1 VEAASFATMS
11 ANDNKIVPSDQG
23 RSPVGSEGGET
34 RVATRAYAVRQG
46 DTTRTLKQISSER
59 GLDYDEVRQL
69 NPAVATRNG
78 LLKAGDVLKLPKEKG
93 SSAAKRAA
101 DAVDD
106 TTTASEPST
115 APPATAD
122 DTNAPVVG
130 EDITPADAPRGD
142 SRDAPADDT
151 TGPVH
156 PGTARA
162 SRDGDDDAGSAIVG
176 GRGSSRTPPPPS
188 STPGMP
194 PASPDDRADPSL
206 DEVREDMRRRGVS
219 AVRGI
224 GGVVGAVVKT
234 AGASVG
240 AVREAAAASSAVLR
254 ESSEDLRRTSDWVNS
269 EVTGIATKAG
279 EEIEN
284 LRRSRPA
291 GTKDSSLDSS
301 DSPVTLDASDSP
313 AVVST
318 TPPDAVSKTP
328 PTPPSSPA
336 RPTLAERVEAR
347 AERRRAAEAES
358 SARREKSKSVA
369 DAVRGKLTEAG
380 QLVHKMRQDEGTAPV
395 HDDAKTIDANR
406 KDAEEEAARARLA
419 EATAKRRAEA
429 QAREAAREAERAKR
443 REQRDR
449 LRVKQDEERRDSAAA
464 SAAAS
469 AKQLASKPAA
479 AAAKPAPK
487 PTKRNDTEARAD
499 IKAKVEADRLKA
511 EREREAR
518 RRDFEARRKAREER
532 RGAKKGDASKP
543 KPTESKPAFELPFQV
558 RKTPGDPD
566 QKDRA
571 GSPDSEP
578 PAARIRALVDRARE
592 RPEETARV
600 FALAAAGAVSGAVA
614 RKLTRLGLLAAV
626 GGVTRRLFENKAI
639 AAAGG
644 IFWDGAGITAA
655 TRAKHELARIKA
667 GGPDADLPT
676 FAESCRDA
684 RDARR
689 LDLPARVGPAIGFGR
704 FLPGGGV
711 FACLKLVL
719 FGIAA
724 EDSTAASSAPAAAP
738 AAPPEDHGGVA
749 AVAALAA
756 AEAAVA
762 LAEAAAERTPETTPA
777 KISRLSP
784 VQPSSPV
791 TPVLSNVPVT
801 PATDTP
807 GTDPRGDSTP
817 GTPPPRSAY
826 PAKTPGKTRGELN
839 DDDETDPLSPRTLGA
854 IGMSGASTP
863 PPTPGPAAGTR
874 APMLSPR
881 RLPGEHAGRDEY
893 RTTELKLE
901 GRRDALMQRYVSM
914 EAAEGRTVD
923 PDAIV
928 PPSPAPS
935 QRWLTKTSPSASPSR
950 GRVGVPR
957 LDLSGV
963 AGGQNDE
970 SARDVS
976 PTRAAM
982 LEDRPVANG
991 LKRFEDERAGDDE
1004 LRFRVERLD
1013 RECAVLEGRLAFRED
1028 QKTRELRV
1036 MKEKET
1042 ADAARRVK
1050 KSIWHFATSVK
1061 RRALLAWVLELD
1073 EATRRK
1079 RLLRKALARM
1089 KMRTLSDSFEGWVEF
1104 RRKAKEQ
1111 RLERKVAELE
1121 RRAAAAEA
1129 AEAEAQREG
1138 EAARKDAQEKAATLA
1153 EAEAREAEARREVD
1167 EIRGEGAEPWS
1178 PSSVVSLT
1186 PGPTPRTPRNIDDTV
1201 EEKIVE
1207 DGPGEAAAASE
1218 ETPLPP

>member
-1 VEAASFATMS
+1 MEAASFATMS

-313 AVVST
+313 A
-318 TPPDAVSKTP
+318 AVSKTPPAVSTTP

-336 RPTLAERVEAR
+336 RRTLAERVEAR

-380 QLVHKMRQDEGTAPV
+380 QLVHKMRQDEGTEPV
-395 HDDAKTIDANR
+395 HDDANKIDAKR

-464 SAAAS
+464 SAAS

-532 RGAKKGDASKP
+532 RGAKKNDASKP

-558 RKTPGDPD
+558 KKTPADQD

-578 PAARIRALVDRARE
+578 PAARIRALIDRARE

-600 FALAAAGAVSGAVA
+600 FALAAAGAAAGAVA
-614 RKLTRLGLLAAV
+614 GKLTRLGLLAAV
-626 GGVTRRLFENKAI
+626 GGATRRLFENKAI

-655 TRAKHELARIKA
+655 TRAKHELTRIKA
-667 GGPDADLPT
+667 GVPDADLPT

-689 LDLPARVGPAIGFGR
+689 LDLPARVGPAVGFGR

-724 EDSTAASSAPAAAP
+724 EDRTAASSAAASSSAP
-738 AAPPEDHGGVA
+738 AAPPEDQGGVA

-762 LAEAAAERTPETTPA
+762 LAEAAAARTPETTPA

-807 GTDPRGDSTP
+807 GTDPRADSTP

-839 DDDETDPLSPRTLGA
+839 DDDETDPLSPRTLDA

-874 APMLSPR
+874 TPMLSPR

-963 AGGQNDE
+963 TDE

-1186 PGPTPRTPRNIDDTV
+1186 PGPTPRTPRNLDDTV
-1201 EEKIVE
+1201 EESIEKIVE
-1207 DGPGEAAAASE
+1207 DGPGEAAAASK

>member
-1 VEAASFATMS
+1 MEAASFATMS

-34 RVATRAYAVRQG
+34 RVATRAYAVRQR
-46 DTTRTLKQISSER
+46 DTTLSLMHLSAER

-162 SRDGDDDAGSAIVG
+162 SHDGDDDAGSTTEQ
-176 GRGSSRTPPPPS
+176 RGSSRTPPPPS

-301 DSPVTLDASDSP
+301 GSP
-313 AVVST
+313 A
-318 TPPDAVSKTP
+318 AVSKTPPAVSTTP

-369 DAVRGKLTEAG
+369 EAVRGKLTEAG

-406 KDAEEEAARARLA
+406 KEKEEEAARARLA

-469 AKQLASKPAA
+469 AKLASKPAA
-479 AAAKPAPK
+479 TAAKPAPK

-532 RGAKKGDASKP
+532 RGAKKNDASKP
-543 KPTESKPAFELPFQV
+543 KPTESKPAFELPFTV
-558 RKTPGDPD
+558 KKTPADQD

-600 FALAAAGAVSGAVA
+600 FALAAAGAAAGAVA
-614 RKLTRLGLLAAV
+614 GKLTRLGLLAAV

-724 EDSTAASSAPAAAP
+724 EDRTAASSAAAAAP
-738 AAPPEDHGGVA
+738 AASPEDQGGVA

-801 PATDTP
+801 PATATP
-807 GTDPRGDSTP
+807 GTDPRADSTP

-839 DDDETDPLSPRTLGA
+839 DDDETDPLSPRTLDA

-874 APMLSPR
+874 TPMLSPR

-991 LKRFEDERAGDDE
+991 LKIFEDERAGDDE

-1036 MKEKET
+1036 MKEKEA

>member
-1 VEAASFATMS
+1 MEAASFATMS

-34 RVATRAYAVRQG
+34 RVATRAYAVRQR
-46 DTTRTLKQISSER
+46 DTKGTLKHLSSER

-162 SRDGDDDAGSAIVG
+162 SRDGDDDAGSATE

-380 QLVHKMRQDEGTAPV
+380 QLVHKMRQDEGTEPV

-464 SAAAS
+464 SAAS

-600 FALAAAGAVSGAVA
+600 FALAAAGAAAGAVA
-614 RKLTRLGLLAAV
+614 GKLTRLGLLAAV
-626 GGVTRRLFENKAI
+626 GGATRRLFENKAI

-689 LDLPARVGPAIGFGR
+689 LDLPARVGPAVGFGR

-807 GTDPRGDSTP
+807 GTDPRGDSTS

-874 APMLSPR
+874 MPMLSPR

-1036 MKEKET
+1036 MKDKET
-1042 ADAARRVK
+1042 TDAARRVK

-1079 RLLRKALARM
+1079 RLLRKALTRM

-1178 PSSVVSLT
+1178 PSSVVSL
-1186 PGPTPRTPRNIDDTV
+1186 PTPRTPRNLDDTV
-1201 EEKIVE
+1201 EESIEKIVE
-1207 DGPGEAAAASE
+1207 DGPGEAAAASK

>member
-1 VEAASFATMS
+1 MEAASFATMS

-142 SRDAPADDT
+142 SRDAPTDDT

-162 SRDGDDDAGSAIVG
+162 SHDGDDDAGSAMEERG
-176 GRGSSRTPPPPS
+176 GSSRTPPPPS

-301 DSPVTLDASDSP
+301 DSPDADASDSL
-313 AVVST
+313 
-318 TPPDAVSKTP
+318 DAVSKTPSAVSTTP

-347 AERRRAAEAES
+347 VERRRAAEAES

-369 DAVRGKLTEAG
+369 EAVRGKLTEAG

-395 HDDAKTIDANR
+395 HDDANKIDAKR

-419 EATAKRRAEA
+419 EATTKRRAEA

-449 LRVKQDEERRDSAAA
+449 LRVKQDEERRASAAA
-464 SAAAS
+464 SAAS
-469 AKQLASKPAA
+469 AKLASKPAA

-532 RGAKKGDASKP
+532 RGAKKNDASKL

-558 RKTPGDPD
+558 KKTPGDTDP
-566 QKDRA
+566 KDRA
-571 GSPDSEP
+571 GSSDSEP

-600 FALAAAGAVSGAVA
+600 FALAAAGAAAGAVA
-614 RKLTRLGLLAAV
+614 GKLTRLGLLAAV

-704 FLPGGGV
+704 FLPVGGV

-724 EDSTAASSAPAAAP
+724 EDSSSAAAP
-738 AAPPEDHGGVA
+738 AAPPEDQGGVA

-762 LAEAAAERTPETTPA
+762 LAEAAAARMPETTPA

-807 GTDPRGDSTP
+807 GTDPRADSTP

-839 DDDETDPLSPRTLGA
+839 NDDETDPLSPRTLGA

-863 PPTPGPAAGTR
+863 PPTPGPAPGPH

-991 LKRFEDERAGDDE
+991 LKRFEDERVGDDE

-1036 MKEKET
+1036 MKEKEA

-1186 PGPTPRTPRNIDDTV
+1186 PGPTPSTPRNLDDTV
-1201 EEKIVE
+1201 EESIEKIVE
-1207 DGPGEAAAASE
+1207 DGPGEAAAASK

>member
-1 VEAASFATMS
+1 MEAASFATMS

-34 RVATRAYAVRQG
+34 RVATRAYAVRKG
-46 DTTRTLKQISSER
+46 DTTLTLRHLSAER

-151 TGPVH
+151 TGTVH

-254 ESSEDLRRTSDWVNS
+254 ESSDDLRRTSDWVNS

-328 PTPPSSPA
+328 PTPSSSPA

-369 DAVRGKLTEAG
+369 EAVRGKLTEARA
-380 QLVHKMRQDEGTAPV
+380 KMRQDEGTAPV
-395 HDDAKTIDANR
+395 HDDANKIDAKR
-406 KDAEEEAARARLA
+406 KEKEEEEAARARLA

-429 QAREAAREAERAKR
+429 QARGAAREAERAKR

-464 SAAAS
+464 SAAS
-469 AKQLASKPAA
+469 AKLASKPAV

-487 PTKRNDTEARAD
+487 PAKRNDTEARAD

-543 KPTESKPAFELPFQV
+543 KPTESKPAFELPFTV
-558 RKTPGDPD
+558 KKTPGDPD

-600 FALAAAGAVSGAVA
+600 FALAAAGAAAGAIA
-614 RKLTRLGLLAAV
+614 GKLTRLGLLAAV
-626 GGVTRRLFENKAI
+626 GGATRRLFENKAI

-689 LDLPARVGPAIGFGR
+689 LDLPARVGPAVGFGR

-724 EDSTAASSAPAAAP
+724 EDRTAASSAAASSSAP
-738 AAPPEDHGGVA
+738 AAPPEDQGGVA

-762 LAEAAAERTPETTPA
+762 LAEAAAARTPETTPA

-801 PATDTP
+801 PATATP

-874 APMLSPR
+874 TPMLSPR

-1186 PGPTPRTPRNIDDTV
+1186 PGPTPRTPRNLDDTV

-1207 DGPGEAAAASE
+1207 DGREEEASK

>member
-34 RVATRAYAVRQG
+34 RVATRAYAVRQR
-46 DTTRTLKQISSER
+46 DTTLSLMHLSAER

-162 SRDGDDDAGSAIVG
+162 SHDGDDDAGSTTEQ
-176 GRGSSRTPPPPS
+176 RGSSRTPPPPS

-301 DSPVTLDASDSP
+301 DSPDADASDSL
-313 AVVST
+313 
-318 TPPDAVSKTP
+318 DAVSKTPSAVSTTP

-336 RPTLAERVEAR
+336 RRTLAERVEAR

-369 DAVRGKLTEAG
+369 EAVRGKLTEAG

-406 KDAEEEAARARLA
+406 KEKEEEAARARLA

-469 AKQLASKPAA
+469 AKLASKPAA
-479 AAAKPAPK
+479 TAAKPAPK

-532 RGAKKGDASKP
+532 RGAKKNDASKP
-543 KPTESKPAFELPFQV
+543 KPTESKPAFELPFTV
-558 RKTPGDPD
+558 KKTPADQD

-600 FALAAAGAVSGAVA
+600 FALAAAGAAAGAVA
-614 RKLTRLGLLAAV
+614 GKLTRLGLLAAV

-724 EDSTAASSAPAAAP
+724 EDRTAASSAAAAAP
-738 AAPPEDHGGVA
+738 AASPEDQGGVA

-801 PATDTP
+801 PATATP
-807 GTDPRGDSTP
+807 GTDPRADSTP

-839 DDDETDPLSPRTLGA
+839 DDDETDPLSPRTLDA

-874 APMLSPR
+874 TPMLSPR

-991 LKRFEDERAGDDE
+991 LKIFEDERAGDDE

-1036 MKEKET
+1036 MKEKEA

>member
-1 VEAASFATMS
+1 MEAASFATMS

-34 RVATRAYAVRQG
+34 RVATRAYAVRQR
-46 DTTRTLKQISSER
+46 DTTLSLMHLSAER

-162 SRDGDDDAGSAIVG
+162 SHDGDDDAGSTTEQ
-176 GRGSSRTPPPPS
+176 RGSSRTPPPPS

-301 DSPVTLDASDSP
+301 DSPDADASDSL
-313 AVVST
+313 
-318 TPPDAVSKTP
+318 DAVSKTPSAVSTTP

-336 RPTLAERVEAR
+336 RRTLAERVEAR

-369 DAVRGKLTEAG
+369 EAVRGKLTEAG

-406 KDAEEEAARARLA
+406 KEKEEEAARARLA

-469 AKQLASKPAA
+469 AKLASKPAA
-479 AAAKPAPK
+479 TAAKPAPK

-532 RGAKKGDASKP
+532 RGAKKNDASKP
-543 KPTESKPAFELPFQV
+543 KPTESKPAFELPFTV
-558 RKTPGDPD
+558 KKTPADQD

-600 FALAAAGAVSGAVA
+600 FALAAAGAAAGAVA
-614 RKLTRLGLLAAV
+614 GKLTRLGLLAAV

-724 EDSTAASSAPAAAP
+724 EDRTAASSAAAAAP
-738 AAPPEDHGGVA
+738 AASPEDQGGVA

-801 PATDTP
+801 PATATP
-807 GTDPRGDSTP
+807 GTDPRADSTP

-839 DDDETDPLSPRTLGA
+839 DDDETDPLSPRTLDA

-874 APMLSPR
+874 TPMLSPR

-991 LKRFEDERAGDDE
+991 LKIFEDERAGDDE

-1036 MKEKET
+1036 MKEKEA

>member
-1 VEAASFATMS
+1 MEAASFATMS

-162 SRDGDDDAGSAIVG
+162 SHDGDDDAGSAMEE
-176 GRGSSRTPPPPS
+176 RGSSRTPPPPS

-380 QLVHKMRQDEGTAPV
+380 QLVHKMRQDEGTEPV

-532 RGAKKGDASKP
+532 RGAKKNDASKP

-558 RKTPGDPD
+558 KKTPADQD

-991 LKRFEDERAGDDE
+991 LKIFEDERAGDDE

>member
-1 VEAASFATMS
+1 MEAASFATMS

-162 SRDGDDDAGSAIVG
+162 SHDGDDDAGSAMEERG
-176 GRGSSRTPPPPS
+176 GSSRTPPPPS

-313 AVVST
+313 AAVSK
-318 TPPDAVSKTP
+318 TPPAVSKTP
-328 PTPPSSPA
+328 PTPPSSPT

-380 QLVHKMRQDEGTAPV
+380 QLVHKMRQDEGTEPV

-443 REQRDR
+443 REQRGR

-464 SAAAS
+464 SAAS

-532 RGAKKGDASKP
+532 RGAKKNDASKL

-558 RKTPGDPD
+558 KKTPGDTDP
-566 QKDRA
+566 KDRA
-571 GSPDSEP
+571 GSSDSEP

-600 FALAAAGAVSGAVA
+600 FALAAAGAAAGAVA
-614 RKLTRLGLLAAV
+614 GKLTRLGLLAAV
-626 GGVTRRLFENKAI
+626 GGATRRLFENKAI

-704 FLPGGGV
+704 FLPVGGV

-724 EDSTAASSAPAAAP
+724 EDRTAASSAAASSSAP
-738 AAPPEDHGGVA
+738 AAPPEDQGGVA

-762 LAEAAAERTPETTPA
+762 LAEAAAARMPETTPA

-807 GTDPRGDSTP
+807 GTDPRADSTP

-839 DDDETDPLSPRTLGA
+839 DDDETDPLSPRTLDA

-874 APMLSPR
+874 TPMLSPR

-991 LKRFEDERAGDDE
+991 LKRFEDERVGDDE

-1036 MKEKET
+1036 MKEKEA

>member
-1 VEAASFATMS
+1 MEAASFATMS

-23 RSPVGSEGGET
+23 RSPVGSKGDET

-46 DTTRTLKQISSER
+46 DTTLMHLSAER
-59 GLDYDEVRQL
+59 GLDYDEVLQL

-115 APPATAD
+115 APPPTAD
-122 DTNAPVVG
+122 DTNAPVAG

-142 SRDAPADDT
+142 SRDALADDT
-151 TGPVH
+151 TGTVH
-156 PGTARA
+156 PGTARV
-162 SRDGDDDAGSAIVG
+162 SHDGDDDAGSTTEQ
-176 GRGSSRTPPPPS
+176 RGSSRTPPPPPPS

-269 EVTGIATKAG
+269 EVIGIATKAG

-301 DSPVTLDASDSP
+301 DSPDADASDSP
-313 AVVST
+313 DS
-318 TPPDAVSKTP
+318 VSKTP
-328 PTPPSSPA
+328 PAVSTTSPTPPSSPA

-347 AERRRAAEAES
+347 AEWRRAAEAES
-358 SARREKSKSVA
+358 SARKEKSKSVA
-369 DAVRGKLTEAG
+369 EAVRGKLTEAG

-395 HDDAKTIDANR
+395 HDDANKIDANR
-406 KDAEEEAARARLA
+406 KEEEEEAARARLA
-419 EATAKRRAEA
+419 EATTKRRAEA

-449 LRVKQDEERRDSAAA
+449 LRVKQDEERRATAAA
-464 SAAAS
+464 SAAS
-469 AKQLASKPAA
+469 AKLASKPAA

-532 RGAKKGDASKP
+532 RGAKKNDASKP

-558 RKTPGDPD
+558 KKTPGDTDP
-566 QKDRA
+566 KDRA
-571 GSPDSEP
+571 GSSDSEP

-600 FALAAAGAVSGAVA
+600 FALAAAGAAAGAVA
-614 RKLTRLGLLAAV
+614 GKLTRLGLLAAV

-639 AAAGG
+639 AAASG

-724 EDSTAASSAPAAAP
+724 EDSTAASSAAAP
-738 AAPPEDHGGVA
+738 AAPPEDQGSVA

-762 LAEAAAERTPETTPA
+762 LAEAAAARMPETTPA

-807 GTDPRGDSTP
+807 GTDPRADSTP

-863 PPTPGPAAGTR
+863 PPTPGPAPGPH

-901 GRRDALMQRYVSM
+901 GRCDALMQRYVSM

-991 LKRFEDERAGDDE
+991 LKRFEDERVGDDE

-1036 MKEKET
+1036 MKEKEA

-1138 EAARKDAQEKAATLA
+1138 EAARKDAEEKAVTLA

-1186 PGPTPRTPRNIDDTV
+1186 PGPTPSTPRNLDDTV
-1201 EEKIVE
+1201 EESIEKIVE
-1207 DGPGEAAAASE
+1207 DGPGEAAAASK

>member
-1 VEAASFATMS
+1 MEAASFATMS

-34 RVATRAYAVRQG
+34 RVATRAYAVRQR
-46 DTTRTLKQISSER
+46 DTTLSLMHLSAER

-162 SRDGDDDAGSAIVG
+162 SHDGDDDAGSATEE
-176 GRGSSRTPPPPS
+176 RGSSRTPPPPPPS
-188 STPGMP
+188 STPRP

-380 QLVHKMRQDEGTAPV
+380 QLVHKMRQDEGTEPV
-395 HDDAKTIDANR
+395 HDDANKIDAKR

-532 RGAKKGDASKP
+532 RGAKKNDASKP

-558 RKTPGDPD
+558 KKTPADQD

-600 FALAAAGAVSGAVA
+600 FALAAAGAAAGAVA
-614 RKLTRLGLLAAV
+614 GKLTRLGLLAAV
-626 GGVTRRLFENKAI
+626 GGATRRLFENKAI

-1042 ADAARRVK
+1042 ADAARRGK

-1186 PGPTPRTPRNIDDTV
+1186 PGPTPRTPRNLDDTV

-1207 DGPGEAAAASE
+1207 DGPEEEASK
-1218 ETPLPP
+1218 ETPP